1 MEREV
6 LLTLEES
13 ALFRGYPPNKL
24 EKLLAGMGA
33 SIEDFAPGE
42 IFSLYEGK
50 SHRVGILLSGQMQ
63 VFSAGQKKVPL
74 NRLSRGNLFGL
85 SSLYGTDGAKTQ
97 IVGIQQGKVL
107 FLEETRLDPLLEDP
121 LLRRNLISF
130 LTGRIR
136 FLNRK
141 IAFYTAPAA
150 VGKLARYLSQHADCN
165 GRVPVPHSFS
175 ELAKILNLGRAS
187 LYRALGEL
195 EEEGVIE
202 KNGKDILILSPKL
215 LEIFLS

>member
-1 MEREV
+1 MERET

-13 ALFRGYPPNKL
+13 PLFRGYQQDKL
-24 EKLLAGMGA
+24 EKLLELMEAK
-33 SIEDFAPGE
+33 IEDFSPGE
-42 IFSLYEGK
+42 TFSLQEGEK
-50 SHRVGILLSGQMQ
+50 HRVGILISGQMQ
-63 VFSAGQKKVPL
+63 VFSAGQKRVPL

-85 SSLYGTDGAKTQ
+85 SSLYGSDGAKTQ
-97 IVGIQQGKVL
+97 VVGVQPGKVL
-107 FLEETRLDPLLEDP
+107 FLEESHLEPLLEDP

-150 VGKLARYLSQHADCN
+150 TGKLARYLAQHADQA

-187 LYRALGEL
+187 LYRALGQL

-202 KNGKDILILSPKL
+202 KDGKEIRILSQKM
-215 LEIFLS
+215 LEIF